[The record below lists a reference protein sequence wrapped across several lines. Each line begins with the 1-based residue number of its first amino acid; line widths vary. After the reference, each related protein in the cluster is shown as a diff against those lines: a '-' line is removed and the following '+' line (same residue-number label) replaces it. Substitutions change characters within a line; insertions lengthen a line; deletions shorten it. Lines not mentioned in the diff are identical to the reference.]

1 MSRATIQFTQL
12 EQLLEEVTRDDTLRV
27 HVLEQTRTT
36 SSHGLTHKEI
46 SVGICVRTATRA
58 GDILAWYCQID
69 RLDVYLPSSPNG
81 HSPEKARYEATW
93 EQAKKMQASLIAILQ
108 VQGYATTTHGVIE
121 LQVQALI
128 RGATELVALPGAIT
142 TTESD

>member
-12 EQLLEEVTRDDTLRV
+12 EQLLQEVTLDDTMRV
-27 HVLEQTRTT
+27 HVLEQTKTT

-46 SVGICVRTATRA
+46 SVGLCVRTATGA

-69 RLDVYLPSSPNG
+69 RLDVYLPSPPDG
-81 HSPEKARYEATW
+81 RSPEKVRYEAAW
-93 EQAKKMQASLIAILQ
+93 KEAKTMQAALIAVLQ
-108 VQGYATTTHGVIE
+108 AQGYAVTAHGVIE

-128 RGATELVALPGAIT
+128 RGTTNLVALPT
-142 TTESD
+142 TAADC